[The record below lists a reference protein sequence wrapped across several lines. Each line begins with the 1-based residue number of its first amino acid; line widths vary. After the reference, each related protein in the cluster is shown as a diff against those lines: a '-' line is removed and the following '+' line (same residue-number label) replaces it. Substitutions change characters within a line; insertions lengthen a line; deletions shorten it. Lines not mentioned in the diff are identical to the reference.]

1 MRVMESR
8 CLRIRG
14 RYFLL
19 SLARQLLLPPSL
31 FSASCPATAHTT
43 GPWGT
48 RPTNEPPNNPPP
60 RAPVTQSPPSWALPS
75 PHYCP
80 RRTAAGTRSVAWLLG
95 SLPPS
100 LHCFPCS
107 HSHFPD
113 FDPPIHILLECSLQ
127 KAAFWRCPC
136 FKTETSPTPKLQ
148 ARLYRSAPPIPRPQ
162 STLHSYH
169 DRRDTR
175 DSTTS

>member
-48 RPTNEPPNNPPP
+48 RPTSNEPPNNPPP
-60 RAPVTQSPPSWALPS
+60 RAPVTHQPPRRGHLPS
-75 PHYCP
+75 PHWAQSNGGRYSL
-80 RRTAAGTRSVAWLLG
+80 RRL
-95 SLPPS
+95 

-107 HSHFPD
+107 HSRFPD